1 MPAIDPPYP
10 VVPTVGAGS
19 SAHGDIGAVTL
30 VACGAVA
37 ALRCFSDSG
46 ALIRPRGNTMLPQA
60 ILFDLDDTIL
70 PAYGRPEQAWPV
82 VVATFAAELG
92 PLTADELA
100 AAIVAVARAFWAD
113 GSHEGYWRMRLAE
126 ARRTIVARAFAGLA
140 AAGRPVPSAA
150 TGDRLADRFSAYREE
165 QMCLFPDA
173 LLVIDTLR
181 SHGVRLALVTNG
193 AAEPQR
199 GKIIRFDLT
208 HRFDHI
214 QIEGE
219 HGFGKPDERA
229 YRHAMR
235 ALDVEPQNTWM
246 VGDNLEWEVV
256 APQRLGIH
264 AIWHDPIGQGLPPG
278 SPIRPDRII
287 RRLTEL
293 LPGEAPVA
301 AAG

>member
-1 MPAIDPPYP
+1 
-10 VVPTVGAGS
+10 
-19 SAHGDIGAVTL
+19 
-30 VACGAVA
+30 
-37 ALRCFSDSG
+37 
-46 ALIRPRGNTMLPQA
+46 MLPRA

-70 PAYGRPEQAWPV
+70 SAYGRPEQAWPV
-82 VVATFAAELG
+82 VAAGFAAELA
-92 PLTADELA
+92 PLTADEA
-100 AAIVAVARAFWAD
+100 TTAIVAVSDAFWAD
-113 GSHEGYWRMRLAE
+113 TTHQAYWRMRLTD
-126 ARRTIVARAFAGLA
+126 ARRAIVARAFASLSD
-140 AAGRPVPSAA
+140 AGRPAPSAA
-150 TGDRLADRFSAYREE
+150 IGHRLADRFSAYREE

-173 LLVIDTLR
+173 HAVIDTLR

-199 GKIIRFDLT
+199 GKIARFDLA

-235 ALDVEPQNTWM
+235 ALDVAPQDTWM

-264 AIWHDPIGQGLPPG
+264 AIWHDPVGQGLPPD

-287 RRLTEL
+287 RRLREL
-293 LPGEAPVA
+293 LPDGEPSRRATSGDTRP
-301 AAG
+301 